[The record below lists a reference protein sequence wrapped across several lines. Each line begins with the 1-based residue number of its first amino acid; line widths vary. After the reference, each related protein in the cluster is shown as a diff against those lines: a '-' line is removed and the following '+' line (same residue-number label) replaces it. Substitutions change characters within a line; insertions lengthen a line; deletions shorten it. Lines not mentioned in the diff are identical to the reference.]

1 MKIINDNFEQTC
13 ENCKWCLIWKDFDE
27 EKQLK
32 KVMYFCHRFP
42 PFHNMSKYN
51 ERYPQVQKSEF
62 CGEFR
67 QK

>member
-27 EKQLK
+27 EKQLE

-51 ERYPQVQKSEF
+51 ERYPQVQKYEF